1 MASLEVSSCG
11 LGAQGVVELLEAMG
25 TSAAA
30 EKVVLSENKISR
42 AADMAA
48 NALKMLLKQRP
59 GLVEVDLSEC
69 DLSGSDGDAF
79 AEAIGHAKGLQSVDF
94 SGNSFREESGV
105 ILKASLLKLYKA
117 GNRVASVKY
126 GRNSVEKLLV
136 MDVMADDFDESEA
149 EGAWLPDALDL
160 SDSKPAAEVLEALA
174 NLLQADG
181 CTLNEVTLN
190 NNPMGKPPG
199 LGRLPRGA
207 AQPPPIIA
215 SLLKEPAARARL
227 QTLSLHNAQLKD
239 AGAVY
244 IADFIKTAGWM
255 IRDLDLGF
263 NEIGDSGT
271 TALAEAAAAPGNAL
285 VRLQL
290 RLNRIRNEG
299 AKKLADALHTDE
311 CVLEFLSISSN
322 IVGTGG
328 LRALMEAVPFCKTIA
343 TLELDGQKEA
353 VWNEH
358 DFSAGAKKLAG
369 AIRDRSV
376 DLPPLKVNTVAIDG
390 MGHASQILDCG
401 AVQTEYALKHKKS
414 LLSFQDCLDISGA
427 LRGPFTPAEF
437 EALVGGFGSVAGQA
451 PSWLAADQMRRR
463 AAYINHLQLSIT
475 KDRLDDFLESDADA
489 AVEEIVIGVEKAM
502 KTPNGT
508 AWVLF
513 KDEKS
518 LEKVMKMYHDGRAAI
533 YGSPFIIS
541 RAQPQ
546 ISGDSSEGIDIQ
558 GDLAARAAREAAR
571 KADDKANVDAL
582 QAKVM
587 EKQKNQKAAYGGSDM
602 GVSHANTLG
611 GQNLDGKGYG
621 SKYDPGKPW

>member
-1 MASLEVSSCG
+1 
-11 LGAQGVVELLEAMG
+11 MG
-25 TSAAA
+25 
-30 EKVVLSENKISR
+30 
-42 AADMAA
+42 
-48 NALKMLLKQRP
+48 
-59 GLVEVDLSEC
+59 
-69 DLSGSDGDAF
+69 
-79 AEAIGHAKGLQSVDF
+79 
-94 SGNSFREESGV
+94 
-105 ILKASLLKLYKA
+105 
-117 GNRVASVKY
+117 
-126 GRNSVEKLLV
+126 
-136 MDVMADDFDESEA
+136 
-149 EGAWLPDALDL
+149 
-160 SDSKPAAEVLEALA
+160 
-174 NLLQADG
+174 
-181 CTLNEVTLN
+181 
-190 NNPMGKPPG
+190 
-199 LGRLPRGA
+199 
-207 AQPPPIIA
+207 
-215 SLLKEPAARARL
+215 EPAARARL

-328 LRALMEAVPFCKTIA
+328 LRALMEAVPFCKTIATLELDVQKEAVPFCKTIA

-475 KDRLDDFLESDADA
+475 KGRLDDFLESEADAADRLDDFLESDADA
-489 AVEEIVIGVEKAM
+489 AEIVIGVEKAM

-582 QAKVM
+582 QAKAAPRPVM

-602 GVSHANTLG
+602 GEE
-611 GQNLDGKGYG
+611 
-621 SKYDPGKPW
+621 PIW